1 MGINSLP
8 LLHSL
13 DLKGIILQGNENDS
27 NKSSSLW
34 NKFVEAQAKRR
45 RQAVRKQ
52 KAVLRKNREQIR
64 CRRPRR
70 ILMKRRS
77 SAGVLEGSRRPSNII
92 DRKVRTLKKLVPNS
106 ESSTGLD
113 GLFRETADY
122 ILALQMKVNV
132 MQVMVK
138 VLTGSDDK

>member
-1 MGINSLP
+1 MGVSLP

-27 NKSSSLW
+27 KSSGSLW
-34 NKFVEAQAKRR
+34 NKVLEAQAKRR
-45 RQAVRKQ
+45 RQAIRKQ
-52 KAVLRKNREQIR
+52 KVLLWKNGGHIR

-70 ILMKRRS
+70 ISMKRRS
-77 SAGVLEGSRRPSNII
+77 AGVEVPRRPANAI

-106 ESSTGLD
+106 ESMGID

-138 VLTGSDDK
+138 VLTGSDE